1 MLFFGEINWQE
12 KEARINSWPQE
23 TQEYFDKDG
32 FGHTGDLGFYNDEGF
47 VVYVDRMKDLIKYN
61 NMHVAPMEIENLLQK
76 HEAVIDCVVYGTK
89 DPNVQELI
97 SAVVVK
103 NPKINVSKIT
113 GEKSK
118 KTTDEEKIL
127 GKGHK

>member
-1 MLFFGEINWQE
+1 MTRKVDQNKLLI
-12 KEARINSWPQE
+12 QE

-32 FGHTGDLGFYNDEGF
+32 FGHTGDLGYYNDEGF

-61 NMHVAPMEIENLLQK
+61 NMHVAPLEIEILLQK

-103 NPKINVSKIT
+103 NPKINVSKIAD
-113 GEKSK
+113 EKSK
-118 KTTDEEKIL
+118 
-127 GKGHK
+127 

>member
-1 MLFFGEINWQE
+1 
-12 KEARINSWPQE
+12 
-23 TQEYFDKDG
+23 
-32 FGHTGDLGFYNDEGF
+32 
-47 VVYVDRMKDLIKYN
+47 
-61 NMHVAPMEIENLLQK
+61 MHVAPMEIENLLQK

>member
-1 MLFFGEINWQE
+1 M
-12 KEARINSWPQE
+12 
-23 TQEYFDKDG
+23 
-32 FGHTGDLGFYNDEGF
+32 
-47 VVYVDRMKDLIKYN
+47 VYVDRMKDLIKYN

-103 NPKINVSKIT
+103 NPKITVSKPT
-113 GEKSK
+113 GEKSEY
-118 KTTDEEKIL
+118 TTDEEKIL
-127 GKGHK
+127 GTGHQ